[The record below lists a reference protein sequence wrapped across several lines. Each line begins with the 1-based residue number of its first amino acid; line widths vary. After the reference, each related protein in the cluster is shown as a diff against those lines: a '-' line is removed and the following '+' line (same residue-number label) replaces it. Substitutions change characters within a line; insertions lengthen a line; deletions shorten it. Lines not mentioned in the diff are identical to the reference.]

1 MIHTLQFQAAA
12 KDHLAPL
19 NWLVRRMEKDW
30 ESDSEDAVELEK
42 TGDNHSKPLVV
53 CEKEGPLVK
62 LKCEH
67 GLTKDTQD
75 IKLELG

>member
-30 ESDSEDAVELEK
+30 ESDSEDAVEMEK

-67 GLTKDTQD
+67 RLTKDTQD